1 MTSVL
6 KLILIFFLFCN
17 SSFARIIEE
26 IIEVPVSVSNSN
38 FTNNPKFEQ
47 KITVTIWRDEAIKKA
62 PYLLFSHGR
71 AGTDQE
77 RGKFGR
83 SSEKKNSEYFVSKG
97 FAVILP
103 TRIGYGVSG
112 GPDADYSGAC
122 GNKNYLE
129 ARKVAIDQSKQ
140 VLNHVFDFSYI
151 DRTKGIVVGQSVGGF
166 TTIGL
171 SAENIP
177 GLKGAINFAGGD
189 GGDPIKSAEKPC
201 GDYLIKDTFAKYGAS
216 NKVLTLWL
224 YSVNDKFWGEQL
236 PKDWF
241 AAFQK
246 AGGKGQFISLPAYKE
261 DGHSIFRGDLNAWKN
276 DFEKFIKE
284 IGF

>member
-1 MTSVL
+1 MFL
-6 KLILIFFLFCN
+6 KLILILFLFCN

-47 KITVTIWRDEAIKKA
+47 KITVTIWRDDAIKKA

-83 SSEKKNSEYFVSKG
+83 SSEKRNSEYFVSKG
-97 FAVILP
+97 FTVILP

-171 SAENIP
+171 SAENIS

-216 NKVLTLWL
+216 NKVSTLWL

-241 AAFQK
+241 EAFQK
-246 AGGKGQFISLPAYKE
+246 AGGKGKFISLPAYKD

>member
-1 MTSVL
+1 MFL
-6 KLILIFFLFCN
+6 KLILIPFLFCN
-17 SSFARIIEE
+17 SSFAKIIEE

-47 KITVTIWRDEAIKKA
+47 KITVTIWRDDVIKKA

-83 SSEKKNSEYFVSKG
+83 SSEKRNSEYFVSKG
-97 FAVILP
+97 FTVILP

-122 GNKNYLE
+122 GNKSYLE

-140 VLNHVFDFSYI
+140 VLNHIFDFSYI

-171 SAENIP
+171 SAENIS

-216 NKVLTLWL
+216 NKVPTLWL

-246 AGGKGQFISLPAYKE
+246 AGGKGQFVSLPAYKE

>member
-1 MTSVL
+1 MIL
-6 KLILIFFLFCN
+6 RLILIFFLFCN

-38 FTNNPKFEQ
+38 FSNNPKFEQ
-47 KITVTIWRDEAIKKA
+47 KITVTIWRDDSVKKS

-83 SSEKKNSEYFVSKG
+83 SSEKRNSEYFVSKG
-97 FAVILP
+97 FTVILP

-171 SAENIP
+171 SAENIS

-216 NKVLTLWL
+216 NKVPTLWL
-224 YSVNDKFWGEQL
+224 YSVNDKFWGEQS

-246 AGGKGQFISLPAYKE
+246 AGGKGQFVSLPAYKD

>member
-1 MTSVL
+1 VFI
-6 KLILIFFLFCN
+6 KLILILFLLCN

-47 KITVTIWRDEAIKKA
+47 KITVTIWRDDAIKKA

-71 AGTDQE
+71 SSAVQD
-77 RGKFGR
+77 RLSFGR
-83 SSEKKNSEYFVSKG
+83 SSERKNSEYFISKG
-97 FAVILP
+97 FTVILP

-112 GPDADYSGAC
+112 GPDADYGGTC
-122 GNKNYLE
+122 GNMNYPE
-129 ARKVAIDQSKQ
+129 SIKVAVEQSKQ

-151 DRTKGIVVGQSVGGF
+151 DRTKGIVVGQSFGGF

-177 GLKGAINFAGGD
+177 GLKGAINFAGGS
-189 GGDPIKSAEKPC
+189 GGNPVKQSEKPC
-201 GDYLIKDTFAKYGAS
+201 SEFALKETFTKYGAG
-216 NKVLTLWL
+216 NKVPTLWL
-224 YSVNDKFWGEQL
+224 YSVNDKHWGEQL

>member
-1 MTSVL
+1 MIL
-6 KLILIFFLFCN
+6 KFVLIFFLFCN

-26 IIEVPVSVSNSN
+26 IIKVPVSVTNS
-38 FTNNPKFEQ
+38 TYANNPKFEQ
-47 KITVTIWRDEAIKKA
+47 EITVTIWRDDAIKKA
-62 PYLLFSHGR
+62 PYLLFNHGR

-77 RGKFGR
+77 RANFGR
-83 SSEKKNSEYFVSKG
+83 SSYKNISEYYISKG
-97 FAVILP
+97 FVVILP

-112 GPDADYSGAC
+112 GPDAESPGGFC
-122 GNKNYLE
+122 QNHNYIE
-129 ARKVAIDQSKQ
+129 MIKVAVDQSKQ

-151 DRTKGIVVGQSVGGF
+151 DRSKGIVVGASVGGF
-166 TTIGL
+166 TSMGL

-177 GLKGAINFAGGD
+177 GLKGAINFSGGS
-189 GGDPIKSAEKPC
+189 GGDPVKKPGNPC
-201 GDYLIKDTFAKYGAS
+201 NEFAVKETFAKYGAG
-216 NKVLTLWL
+216 NKVPTIWL
-224 YSVNDKFWGEQL
+224 YSVNDQFWGEQF

-246 AGGKGQFISLPAYKE
+246 AGGKGQFISLPAFKD
-261 DGHSIFRGDLNAWKN
+261 DGHLIYVGNRNAWKN

>member
-1 MTSVL
+1 VFL
-6 KLILIFFLFCN
+6 KLILILFLFCN

-47 KITVTIWRDEAIKKA
+47 KITVTIWRDDAIKKA

-77 RGKFGR
+77 REKFGR
-83 SSEKKNSEYFVSKG
+83 SSEKRNSEYFVSKG
-97 FAVILP
+97 FTVILP

-151 DRTKGIVVGQSVGGF
+151 DKTKGIVVGQSVGGF

-171 SAENIP
+171 SAENIS

-216 NKVLTLWL
+216 NKVPTLWL

-246 AGGKGQFISLPAYKE
+246 AGGKGQFISLLAYKE
-261 DGHSIFRGDLNAWKN
+261 DGHSIFRGDLSAWKN

>member
-1 MTSVL
+1 MFL
-6 KLILIFFLFCN
+6 KLILILFLFCN

-38 FTNNPKFEQ
+38 FSNNPKFEQ
-47 KITVTIWRDEAIKKA
+47 KITVTIWRDDSVKKS

-83 SSEKKNSEYFVSKG
+83 SSEKRNSEYFVSKG

-201 GDYLIKDTFAKYGAS
+201 GDYLIKDTFVNYGAS
-216 NKVLTLWL
+216 NKAPTLWL

>member
-1 MTSVL
+1 MFL
-6 KLILIFFLFCN
+6 KLILILFLFCN

-26 IIEVPVSVSNSN
+26 IIEVPVSVSNTN

-47 KITVTIWRDEAIKKA
+47 KITVTIWRDDAIKKA

-83 SSEKKNSEYFVSKG
+83 SSEKRNSEYFVSKG
-97 FAVILP
+97 FTVILP

-129 ARKVAIDQSKQ
+129 ARKAGIDQSKQ

-216 NKVLTLWL
+216 NKVPTLWL

>member
-1 MTSVL
+1 MIL
-6 KLILIFFLFCN
+6 RLILISFLLCN
-17 SSFARIIEE
+17 SSFARIVEE
-26 IIEVPVSVSNSN
+26 IIKVPVSVTN
-38 FTNNPKFEQ
+38 TIYANNPKFEQ
-47 KITVTIWRDEAIKKA
+47 EITVTIWRDDSIKKS

-71 AGTDQE
+71 AGTDQK
-77 RGKFGR
+77 RASFGR
-83 SSEKKNSEYFVSKG
+83 SSERKNSEYFISKG
-97 FAVILP
+97 FTVILP

-216 NKVLTLWL
+216 NKVPTLWL

-246 AGGKGQFISLPAYKE
+246 TGGKGQFISLPAYKE

>member
-1 MTSVL
+1 MFL
-6 KLILIFFLFCN
+6 KLILILFLFCN

-38 FTNNPKFEQ
+38 FSNNPKFEQ
-47 KITVTIWRDEAIKKA
+47 KITVTIWRDDSVKKS
-62 PYLLFSHGR
+62 PYLLFNHGR

-83 SSEKKNSEYFVSKG
+83 SSEKRNSEYFVSKG
-97 FAVILP
+97 FTVILP

-216 NKVLTLWL
+216 NKVPTLWL

-284 IGF
+284 VGF

>member
-1 MTSVL
+1 MIL
-6 KLILIFFLFCN
+6 RLILIFFLFCN

-26 IIEVPVSVSNSN
+26 IIKVPVSVTNSIYA
-38 FTNNPKFEQ
+38 NNSKFEQ
-47 KITVTIWRDEAIKKA
+47 EITVTIWRDDSIKKS

-77 RGKFGR
+77 RVSFGR
-83 SSEKKNSEYFVSKG
+83 SSERKNSEYFISKG
-97 FAVILP
+97 FTVILP

-112 GPDADYSGAC
+112 GPDAEYSGAC
-122 GNKNYLE
+122 GSKNYLE
-129 ARKVAIDQSKQ
+129 ARKVSVDQSKQ
-140 VLNHVFDFSYI
+140 VLNHVLDFSYI
-151 DRTKGIVVGQSVGGF
+151 DKSKGIVVGQSVGGF

-189 GGDPIKSAEKPC
+189 GGDPIKFPERPC
-201 GDYLIKDTFAKYGAS
+201 GENLIKDTFAKYGAS
-216 NKVLTLWL
+216 NKVPTLWL

>member
-1 MTSVL
+1 MFL
-6 KLILIFFLFCN
+6 KLILILFLFCN

-47 KITVTIWRDEAIKKA
+47 KITVTIWRDDAIKKA

-83 SSEKKNSEYFVSKG
+83 SSEKRNSEYFVSKG

-171 SAENIP
+171 SAENIS

-216 NKVLTLWL
+216 NKVPTLWL

>member
-1 MTSVL
+1 VFL
-6 KLILIFFLFCN
+6 KLILILFLFCN

-47 KITVTIWRDEAIKKA
+47 KITVTIWRDDAIKKA

-83 SSEKKNSEYFVSKG
+83 SSEKRNSEYFVSKG

-151 DRTKGIVVGQSVGGF
+151 DKTKGIVVGQSVGGF

-171 SAENIP
+171 SAENIS

-216 NKVLTLWL
+216 NKVPTLWL

>member
-1 MTSVL
+1 VFL
-6 KLILIFFLFCN
+6 KLILILFLFCN

-47 KITVTIWRDEAIKKA
+47 KITVTIWRDDAVKKA

-83 SSEKKNSEYFVSKG
+83 SSEKRNSEYFVSKG
-97 FAVILP
+97 FTVILP

-129 ARKVAIDQSKQ
+129 ARKAAIDQSKQ

-171 SAENIP
+171 SAENIS

-216 NKVLTLWL
+216 NKVPTLWL

-276 DFEKFIKE
+276 NFEKFIKE

>member
-129 ARKVAIDQSKQ
+129 ARKAAIDQSKQ

>member
-1 MTSVL
+1 MIL
-6 KLILIFFLFCN
+6 RLILIFFLLCN

-47 KITVTIWRDEAIKKA
+47 KITVTIWRDDSIKKS

-77 RGKFGR
+77 RASFGR
-83 SSEKKNSEYFVSKG
+83 SSERKNSEYFISKG
-97 FAVILP
+97 FTVILP

-112 GPDADYSGAC
+112 GPDAEYSGSC
-122 GNKNYLE
+122 SNKNYLE
-129 ARKVAIDQSKQ
+129 AIKVAVDQSKQ
-140 VLNHVFDFSYI
+140 VLNHVLDFSYI
-151 DRTKGIVVGQSVGGF
+151 DKSKGIVVGQSVGGF

-177 GLKGAINFAGGD
+177 GLKGAINFAGGN
-189 GGDPIKSAEKPC
+189 GGDPIKSPERPC
-201 GDYLIKDTFAKYGAS
+201 GDYVIKDTFAKYGAS
-216 NKVLTLWL
+216 NKIPTLWL
-224 YSVNDKFWGEQL
+224 YSANDKFWGEQL

-246 AGGKGQFISLPAYKE
+246 AGGKGQFISLPAFKE
-261 DGHSIFRGDLNAWKN
+261 DGHSIFRGNPNAWKN

>member
-1 MTSVL
+1 VFL
-6 KLILIFFLFCN
+6 KLILILFLFCN

-47 KITVTIWRDEAIKKA
+47 KITVTIWRDDAIKKA

-83 SSEKKNSEYFVSKG
+83 SSEKRNSEYFVSKG
-97 FAVILP
+97 FTVILP

-171 SAENIP
+171 SAENIS

-216 NKVLTLWL
+216 NKVPTLWL

-241 AAFQK
+241 VAFQI
-246 AGGKGQFISLPAYKE
+246 AGGKGQFISLPAHKE
-261 DGHSIFRGDLNAWKN
+261 DGHSIFRGDLSAWKN

>member
-1 MTSVL
+1 MIL
-6 KLILIFFLFCN
+6 RLILIFFLFCN

-47 KITVTIWRDEAIKKA
+47 KITVTIWRDDAIKKT

-97 FAVILP
+97 FTVILP

-171 SAENIP
+171 SAENIS

-216 NKVLTLWL
+216 NKVPTLWL

-241 AAFQK
+241 EAFQK

>member
-1 MTSVL
+1 MFL
-6 KLILIFFLFCN
+6 KLILILFLFCN

-47 KITVTIWRDEAIKKA
+47 KITVTIWRDDAIKKA

-83 SSEKKNSEYFVSKG
+83 SSEKRNSEYFVSKG
-97 FAVILP
+97 FTVILP

-171 SAENIP
+171 SAENIS

-216 NKVLTLWL
+216 NKVPTLWL

-261 DGHSIFRGDLNAWKN
+261 DGHSIFRGDLSAWKN

>member
-1 MTSVL
+1 MFL
-6 KLILIFFLFCN
+6 KLILILFLFCN

-47 KITVTIWRDEAIKKA
+47 KITVTIWRDDAIKKA

-83 SSEKKNSEYFVSKG
+83 SSEKRNSEYFVSKG
-97 FAVILP
+97 FTVILP

-151 DRTKGIVVGQSVGGF
+151 DKTKGIVVGQSVGGF

-171 SAENIP
+171 SAENIS

-216 NKVLTLWL
+216 NKVPTLWL

-246 AGGKGQFISLPAYKE
+246 AGGKGQFVSLPAYKE

>member
-1 MTSVL
+1 VFL
-6 KLILIFFLFCN
+6 KLILILFLFCN

-38 FTNNPKFEQ
+38 FSNNPKFEQ
-47 KITVTIWRDEAIKKA
+47 KITVTIWRDDSVKKL

-83 SSEKKNSEYFVSKG
+83 SSEKRNSEYFVSKG

-171 SAENIP
+171 SAENIS

-201 GDYLIKDTFAKYGAS
+201 GDYLIKDTFVNYGAS
-216 NKVLTLWL
+216 NKVPTLWL

>member
-1 MTSVL
+1 MFL
-6 KLILIFFLFCN
+6 KLILILFLFCN

-38 FTNNPKFEQ
+38 FSNNPKFEQ
-47 KITVTIWRDEAIKKA
+47 KITVTIWRDDSVKKS

-83 SSEKKNSEYFVSKG
+83 SSEKRNSEYFVSKG
-97 FAVILP
+97 FTVILP

-171 SAENIP
+171 SAENIS

-201 GDYLIKDTFAKYGAS
+201 GEYLIKDTFAKYGAS
-216 NKVLTLWL
+216 NKIPTLWL

-241 AAFQK
+241 VAFQK
-246 AGGKGQFISLPAYKE
+246 AGGKGQFISLSAFKD
-261 DGHSIFRGDLNAWKN
+261 DGHLIYVGNRNAWKN

>member
-1 MTSVL
+1 VFL
-6 KLILIFFLFCN
+6 KLFLILFLFCN
-17 SSFARIIEE
+17 SSIARIIEE

-38 FTNNPKFEQ
+38 FTNNLKFEQ
-47 KITVTIWRDEAIKKA
+47 KITVTIWRDDAIKKA

-83 SSEKKNSEYFVSKG
+83 SSEKRNSEYFVSKG
-97 FAVILP
+97 FTVILP

-129 ARKVAIDQSKQ
+129 ARKAAIDQSKQ

-171 SAENIP
+171 SAENIS

-189 GGDPIKSAEKPC
+189 GGDQIKSAEKPC
-201 GDYLIKDTFAKYGAS
+201 GDYLIKETFAKYGAL
-216 NKVLTLWL
+216 NKVPTLWL

>member
-1 MTSVL
+1 VFL
-6 KLILIFFLFCN
+6 KLILILFLFCN

-47 KITVTIWRDEAIKKA
+47 KITVTIWRDDAIKKA

-83 SSEKKNSEYFVSKG
+83 SSEKRNSEYFVSKG

-171 SAENIP
+171 SAENIS

-201 GDYLIKDTFAKYGAS
+201 GDYLIKGTFAKYGAS
-216 NKVLTLWL
+216 NKVPTLWL

>member
-1 MTSVL
+1 MIL
-6 KLILIFFLFCN
+6 RLILIFFLFCN

-47 KITVTIWRDEAIKKA
+47 KITVTIWRDDAIKKA

-83 SSEKKNSEYFVSKG
+83 SSEKRNSEYFVSKG

-151 DRTKGIVVGQSVGGF
+151 DKTKGIVVGQSVGGF

-171 SAENIP
+171 SAENIS

-216 NKVLTLWL
+216 NKVPTLWL

-246 AGGKGQFISLPAYKE
+246 AGGKGQFVSLPAYKD

>member
-1 MTSVL
+1 MFL
-6 KLILIFFLFCN
+6 KLILILFLFCN

-47 KITVTIWRDEAIKKA
+47 KITVTIWRDDAIKKA

-83 SSEKKNSEYFVSKG
+83 SSEKRNSEYFVSKG
-97 FAVILP
+97 FTVILP

-129 ARKVAIDQSKQ
+129 GRKVAIDQSKQ

-171 SAENIP
+171 SAENIS

-216 NKVLTLWL
+216 NKVPTLWL

>member
-1 MTSVL
+1 MFL
-6 KLILIFFLFCN
+6 KLILILFLFCN

-47 KITVTIWRDEAIKKA
+47 KITVTIWRDDAIKKA

-83 SSEKKNSEYFVSKG
+83 SSEKRNSEYFVSKG
-97 FAVILP
+97 FTVILP

-171 SAENIP
+171 SAENIS

-216 NKVLTLWL
+216 NKVPTLWL
-224 YSVNDKFWGEQL
+224 YSVNDKYWGEQL

>member
-1 MTSVL
+1 MIL
-6 KLILIFFLFCN
+6 RLILIFFLFCN

-26 IIEVPVSVSNSN
+26 IIKVPVSVTNSIYA
-38 FTNNPKFEQ
+38 NNPKFEQ
-47 KITVTIWRDEAIKKA
+47 EITVTIWRDDSIKKS

-77 RGKFGR
+77 RVSFGR
-83 SSEKKNSEYFVSKG
+83 SSERKNSEYFISKG
-97 FAVILP
+97 FTVILP

-112 GPDADYSGAC
+112 GPDAEYSGAC
-122 GNKNYLE
+122 GSKNYLE
-129 ARKVAIDQSKQ
+129 ARKVSVDQSKQ
-140 VLNHVFDFSYI
+140 VLNHVLDFSYI
-151 DRTKGIVVGQSVGGF
+151 DKSKGIVVGQSVGGF

-189 GGDPIKSAEKPC
+189 GGDPIKFPERPC
-201 GDYLIKDTFAKYGAS
+201 GENLIKDTFAKYGAS
-216 NKVLTLWL
+216 NKVPTLWL

>member
-1 MTSVL
+1 VFL
-6 KLILIFFLFCN
+6 KLILILLLFCN

-47 KITVTIWRDEAIKKA
+47 KITVTIWRDDAIKKA

-83 SSEKKNSEYFVSKG
+83 SSEKRNSEYFVSKG
-97 FAVILP
+97 FTVILP

-151 DRTKGIVVGQSVGGF
+151 DKTKGIVVGQSVGGF

-171 SAENIP
+171 SAENIS

-216 NKVLTLWL
+216 NKVPTLWL

>member
-1 MTSVL
+1 MFL
-6 KLILIFFLFCN
+6 KLILILFLFCN

-47 KITVTIWRDEAIKKA
+47 KITVTIWRDDAIKKA

-83 SSEKKNSEYFVSKG
+83 SSEKRNSEYFVSKG
-97 FAVILP
+97 FTVILP

-171 SAENIP
+171 SAENIS

-216 NKVLTLWL
+216 NKVPTLWL
-224 YSVNDKFWGEQL
+224 YSVNDKFWGEQS

-276 DFEKFIKE
+276 VFEKFIKE

>member
-1 MTSVL
+1 MFL
-6 KLILIFFLFCN
+6 KLILILFLFCN

-47 KITVTIWRDEAIKKA
+47 KITVTIWRDDAIKKA

-83 SSEKKNSEYFVSKG
+83 SSEKRNSEYFVSKG
-97 FAVILP
+97 FTVILP

-171 SAENIP
+171 SAENIS

-216 NKVLTLWL
+216 NKVPTLWL

-246 AGGKGQFISLPAYKE
+246 AGGKGQFISLPTYKE

>member
-1 MTSVL
+1 MIL
-6 KLILIFFLFCN
+6 RLILIFLLFCN

-47 KITVTIWRDEAIKKA
+47 KITVTIWRDDVIKKA

-71 AGTDQE
+71 GTDQE
-77 RGKFGR
+77 RTSFGR

-129 ARKVAIDQSKQ
+129 ARKVGIDQSKQ

-171 SAENIP
+171 SAENIS

-216 NKVLTLWL
+216 NKVPTLWL

-241 AAFQK
+241 AGFQK

-276 DFEKFIKE
+276 NFEKFIKE

>member
-1 MTSVL
+1 MFL
-6 KLILIFFLFCN
+6 KLILIPFLFCN
-17 SSFARIIEE
+17 SSFAKIIEE

-47 KITVTIWRDEAIKKA
+47 KITVTIWRDDVIKKA

-83 SSEKKNSEYFVSKG
+83 SSEKRNSEYFVSKG
-97 FAVILP
+97 FTVILP

-140 VLNHVFDFSYI
+140 VLNHIFDFSYI

-171 SAENIP
+171 SAENIS

-216 NKVLTLWL
+216 NKVPTLWL

-246 AGGKGQFISLPAYKE
+246 AGGKGQFVSLPAYKE

-276 DFEKFIKE
+276 NFEKFIKE

>member
-1 MTSVL
+1 VFL
-6 KLILIFFLFCN
+6 KLILILFLFCN

-47 KITVTIWRDEAIKKA
+47 KITVTIWRDDAIKKA

-83 SSEKKNSEYFVSKG
+83 SSEKRNSEYFVSKG
-97 FAVILP
+97 FTVILP

-112 GPDADYSGAC
+112 GPDADYSGGC

-171 SAENIP
+171 SAENIS

-216 NKVLTLWL
+216 NKVPTLWL

>member
-1 MTSVL
+1 VFL
-6 KLILIFFLFCN
+6 KLILILFLFCN

-47 KITVTIWRDEAIKKA
+47 KITVTIWRDDAIKKA

-83 SSEKKNSEYFVSKG
+83 SSEKRNSEYFVSKG
-97 FAVILP
+97 FTVILP

-122 GNKNYLE
+122 GNKNYFE

-171 SAENIP
+171 SAENIS

-189 GGDPIKSAEKPC
+189 GGDPIKSTEKPC

-216 NKVLTLWL
+216 NKVPTLWL

-276 DFEKFIKE
+276 NFEKFIKE

>member
-1 MTSVL
+1 MFL
-6 KLILIFFLFCN
+6 RLILIFFLFCD

-47 KITVTIWRDEAIKKA
+47 KITVTIWRDDAIKKT

-83 SSEKKNSEYFVSKG
+83 SSEKRNSEYFVSKG
-97 FAVILP
+97 FTVILP

-129 ARKVAIDQSKQ
+129 ARKAAIDQSKQ
-140 VLNHVFDFSYI
+140 VLNHVFDFGYI

-171 SAENIP
+171 SAENIS

-201 GDYLIKDTFAKYGAS
+201 GDYLIKDTFAKYGAL
-216 NKVLTLWL
+216 NKVPTLWL

-246 AGGKGQFISLPAYKE
+246 AGGKGKFISLPAYKE

>member
-1 MTSVL
+1 MIL
-6 KLILIFFLFCN
+6 RLILIFFLFCN
-17 SSFARIIEE
+17 SSFAKIIEE
-26 IIEVPVSVSNSN
+26 IIKVPVSVTNSIYA
-38 FTNNPKFEQ
+38 NNPKFEQ
-47 KITVTIWRDEAIKKA
+47 EITVTIWRDDSIKKS

-77 RGKFGR
+77 RVSFGR
-83 SSEKKNSEYFVSKG
+83 SSERKNSEYFISKG
-97 FAVILP
+97 FTVILP

-112 GPDADYSGAC
+112 GPDAEYSGAC
-122 GNKNYLE
+122 GSKNYLE
-129 ARKVAIDQSKQ
+129 ARKVSVDQSKQ
-140 VLNHVFDFSYI
+140 VLNHVLDFSYI
-151 DRTKGIVVGQSVGGF
+151 DKSKGIVVGQSVGGF

-189 GGDPIKSAEKPC
+189 GGDPIKFPERPC
-201 GDYLIKDTFAKYGAS
+201 GENLIKDTFAKYGAS
-216 NKVLTLWL
+216 NKVPTLWL

>member
-1 MTSVL
+1 MFL
-6 KLILIFFLFCN
+6 KLILILFLFCN

-26 IIEVPVSVSNSN
+26 IIEVPVSLSNSN

-47 KITVTIWRDEAIKKA
+47 KITVTIWRDDAIKKA

-83 SSEKKNSEYFVSKG
+83 SSEKRNSEYFVSKG
-97 FAVILP
+97 FTVILP

-151 DRTKGIVVGQSVGGF
+151 DKTKGIVVGQSVGGF

-171 SAENIP
+171 SAENIS

-216 NKVLTLWL
+216 NKVPTLWL

>member
-1 MTSVL
+1 MFL
-6 KLILIFFLFCN
+6 KLILILFLFCN

-47 KITVTIWRDEAIKKA
+47 KITVTIWRDDAIKKA

-83 SSEKKNSEYFVSKG
+83 SSEKRNSEYFVSKG
-97 FAVILP
+97 FTVILP

-171 SAENIP
+171 SAENIS

-189 GGDPIKSAEKPC
+189 GGDPIKSPERPC
-201 GDYLIKDTFAKYGAS
+201 GDYVIKDTFAKYGAS
-216 NKVLTLWL
+216 NKVPTLWL

-246 AGGKGQFISLPAYKE
+246 TGGKGQFISLPAYKE

-276 DFEKFIKE
+276 VFEKFIKE